1 MVMHKTCGICSL
13 FRPSPYN
20 PIYGNGGCRAMES
33 WEAKHR
39 ERKTKPTE
47 AAFKAVYKELGG
59 EFGTAQALWYVKSE
73 RKNCKRFNPVTT

>member
-1 MVMHKTCGICSL
+1 
-13 FRPSPYN
+13 
-20 PIYGNGGCRAMES
+20 MES